1 MNCVYQKSAL
11 DAVTVPAQTLAVDG
25 YVNFETN
32 RLQTGCSIQ
41 HVAGSNTVN
50 LINHGL
56 YMVSV
61 NADVV
66 PAAAEPI
73 TLQLLNN
80 GEVVPGAEATITG
93 VAADSAHV
101 AFTTLIRVLKS
112 CPCVIDN
119 RASLQVQLTEAG
131 TISNANIVAVKLA

>member
-1 MNCVYQKSAL
+1 MPS
-11 DAVTVPAQTLAVDG
+11 QTLTADG
-25 YVNFETN
+25 YVDFESN
-32 RLQTGCSIQ
+32 RLQTGCSVQ

-56 YMVSV
+56 YLVSV
-61 NADVV
+61 NADIV
-66 PAAAEPI
+66 PATAEPI

-80 GEVVPGAEATITG
+80 GETVPGAEATITG
-93 VAADSAHV
+93 VAADSAHI

-119 RASLQVQLTEAG
+119 RASLQVQITEAAN
-131 TISNANIVAVKLA
+131 ISNANIVVVKLA

>member
-11 DAVTVPAQTLAVDG
+11 DAVTVPSQTLTADG
-25 YVNFETN
+25 YVDFESN
-32 RLQTGCSIQ
+32 RLQTGCSVQ

-56 YMVSV
+56 YLVSV
-61 NADVV
+61 NADIV
-66 PAAAEPI
+66 PATAEPI

-80 GEVVPGAEATITG
+80 GETVPGAEATITG

-101 AFTTLIRVLKS
+101 AFTTLVRVLKS

-119 RASLQVQLTEAG
+119 RASLQVQITEAAN
-131 TISNANIVAVKLA
+131 ISNANIVVVKLA

>member
-11 DAVTVPAQTLAVDG
+11 DAVSVPAQTLADDG
-25 YVNFETN
+25 YVNFDTN

-41 HVAGSNTVN
+41 HVAGSNTIN

-119 RASLQVQLTEAG
+119 RAILQVQLTEAG

>member
-11 DAVTVPAQTLAVDG
+11 DAVTVPSQTLAADG
-25 YVNFETN
+25 YVDFETN

-101 AFTTLIRVLKS
+101 AFKVLVLKS

>member
-11 DAVTVPAQTLAVDG
+11 DAVTVPAQTLVADG
-25 YVNFETN
+25 YVDLETN

-41 HVAGSNTVN
+41 HVAGSNTIN

>member
-11 DAVTVPAQTLAVDG
+11 DAVTVPSQTLTANG
-25 YVNFETN
+25 YVDFESN
-32 RLQTGCSIQ
+32 RLQTGCSVQ

-56 YMVSV
+56 YLVSV
-61 NADVV
+61 NADIV
-66 PAAAEPI
+66 PATAEPI

-80 GEVVPGAEATITG
+80 GETVPGAEATITG
-93 VAADSAHV
+93 VAADSAHI

-119 RASLQVQLTEAG
+119 RASLQVQITEAAN
-131 TISNANIVAVKLA
+131 ISNANIVVVKLA

>member
-1 MNCVYQKSAL
+1 MNCAYQKSAL
-11 DAVTVPAQTLAVDG
+11 NAVSVPAQTLAADG
-25 YVNFETN
+25 YVDFDTN
-32 RLQTGCSIQ
+32 RLLTGCSVQ
-41 HVAGSNTVN
+41 HAAGSNTVN
-50 LINHGL
+50 IISHGL
-56 YMVSV
+56 YAVSV
-61 NADVV
+61 NADIT
-66 PAAAEPI
+66 PTAADPI

-80 GEVVPGAEATITG
+80 GETVPGAEATITG
-93 VAADSAHV
+93 VAGDTAHV

>member
-11 DAVTVPAQTLAVDG
+11 DAVTVPSQTLAADG
-25 YVNFETN
+25 YVDFETN
-32 RLQTGCSIQ
+32 RVCTGCSVQ

-56 YMVSV
+56 YLVSV
-61 NADVV
+61 NADIL
-66 PAAAEPI
+66 PAAADPI

-80 GEVVPGAEATITG
+80 GEAVPGAEATITG
-93 VAADSAHV
+93 VVGDTAHV
-101 AFTTLIRVLKS
+101 AFTTLVRVLKS

-119 RASLQVQLTEAG
+119 RASLQVQITEAANV
-131 TISNANIVAVKLA
+131 SNANIVAVKLA

>member
-11 DAVTVPAQTLAVDG
+11 DAVTVPSQTLAADG
-25 YVNFETN
+25 YVDFESN
-32 RLQTGCSIQ
+32 RLQTGCSVQ

-61 NADVV
+61 NADIV
-66 PAAAEPI
+66 PATAEPI

-80 GEVVPGAEATITG
+80 GETVPGAEATITG

-101 AFTTLIRVLKS
+101 AFTALIRVLKS
-112 CPCVIDN
+112 CPCIVDN
-119 RASLQVQLTEAG
+119 RASLQVQITEAAN
-131 TISNANIVAVKLA
+131 ISNANIVVVKLA

>member
-1 MNCVYQKSAL
+1 M
-11 DAVTVPAQTLAVDG
+11 
-25 YVNFETN
+25 VN
-32 RLQTGCSIQ
+32 
-41 HVAGSNTVN
+41 
-50 LINHGL
+50 
-56 YMVSV
+56 V

>member
-11 DAVTVPAQTLAVDG
+11 DAVTVPSQTLAADG
-25 YVNFETN
+25 YVDFESN
-32 RLQTGCSIQ
+32 RLQTGCSVQ

-56 YMVSV
+56 YLVSV
-61 NADVV
+61 NADIV
-66 PAAAEPI
+66 PATAEPI

-80 GEVVPGAEATITG
+80 GKTVPGAEATITG
-93 VAADSAHV
+93 VAADSAHI

-119 RASLQVQLTEAG
+119 RASLQVQLTAAG
-131 TISNANIVAVKLA
+131 TVSNASITVVKLA

>member
-11 DAVTVPAQTLAVDG
+11 DAVTVPSQTLAAGG
-25 YVNFETN
+25 YVDFESN
-32 RLQTGCSIQ
+32 RLQTGCSVQ

-56 YMVSV
+56 YFVSV
-61 NADVV
+61 NADIV
-66 PAAAEPI
+66 PATAEPI

-80 GEVVPGAEATITG
+80 GETVPGAEATITG
-93 VAADSAHV
+93 VAADSAHI

-119 RASLQVQLTEAG
+119 RASLQVQITEAAN
-131 TISNANIVAVKLA
+131 ISNANIVVVKLA

>member
-11 DAVTVPAQTLAVDG
+11 DAVTVPSQTLTADG
-25 YVNFETN
+25 YVDFESN
-32 RLQTGCSIQ
+32 RLQTGCSVQ

-56 YMVSV
+56 YLVSV
-61 NADVV
+61 NADIV
-66 PAAAEPI
+66 PATAEPI

-80 GEVVPGAEATITG
+80 GETVPGAEATITG
-93 VAADSAHV
+93 VAADSAHI

-119 RASLQVQLTEAG
+119 RASLQVQITEAAN
-131 TISNANIVAVKLA
+131 ISNANIVVVKLA

>member
-11 DAVTVPAQTLAVDG
+11 DAVTVPAQTLVADG
-25 YVNFETN
+25 YVDFATN

-80 GEVVPGAEATITG
+80 GEVVAGAEATITG

>member
-11 DAVTVPAQTLAVDG
+11 DAVSVPAQTLGADG
-25 YVNFETN
+25 YVNFDTN

-41 HVAGSNTVN
+41 HVAGSNTIN

-119 RASLQVQLTEAG
+119 RAILQVQLTEAG

>member
-11 DAVTVPAQTLAVDG
+11 DAVTVPSQTLAADG
-25 YVNFETN
+25 YVDFETN

-61 NADVV
+61 NADIV
-66 PAAAEPI
+66 PATAEPI

-80 GEVVPGAEATITG
+80 GETVPGAEATITG

>member
-11 DAVTVPAQTLAVDG
+11 DAVTVPSQTLVADG
-25 YVNFETN
+25 YVDFETN
-32 RLQTGCSIQ
+32 RLQTGCSVQ
-41 HVAGSNTVN
+41 HIAGSNTVN

>member
-11 DAVTVPAQTLAVDG
+11 DAVTVPSQTLTADG
-25 YVNFETN
+25 YVDFESN
-32 RLQTGCSIQ
+32 RLQTGCSVQ

-56 YMVSV
+56 YLVSV
-61 NADVV
+61 NADIV
-66 PAAAEPI
+66 PATAEPI

-80 GEVVPGAEATITG
+80 SETVPGAEATITG
-93 VAADSAHV
+93 VAADSAHI

-119 RASLQVQLTEAG
+119 RASLQVQITEAAN
-131 TISNANIVAVKLA
+131 ISNANIVVVKLA

>member
-11 DAVTVPAQTLAVDG
+11 DAVTVPAQTLAAAG
-25 YVNFETN
+25 YVDFETN

>member
-11 DAVTVPAQTLAVDG
+11 DAVTVPSQTLTADG
-25 YVNFETN
+25 YVDFESN
-32 RLQTGCSIQ
+32 RLQTGCSVQ

-56 YMVSV
+56 YLVSV
-61 NADVV
+61 NADIV
-66 PAAAEPI
+66 PATAEPI

-80 GEVVPGAEATITG
+80 GETVPGAEATITG

-101 AFTTLIRVLKS
+101 AFTTLVRVLKS

-119 RASLQVQLTEAG
+119 RASLQVQITEAANV
-131 TISNANIVAVKLA
+131 SNANIVAVKLA

>member
-11 DAVTVPAQTLAVDG
+11 DAVTVPSQTLAADG
-25 YVNFETN
+25 YIDFETN

-41 HVAGSNTVN
+41 HIAGSNTVN

-56 YMVSV
+56 YLVSV
-61 NADVV
+61 NADII
-66 PAAAEPI
+66 PATAEPI

-80 GEVVPGAEATITG
+80 GDAVPGAEATITG

-101 AFTTLIRVLKS
+101 AFTTLVRVLKS

-119 RASLQVQLTEAG
+119 RASLQVQITEAANV
-131 TISNANIVAVKLA
+131 SNANIVVVKLA

>member
-11 DAVTVPAQTLAVDG
+11 DAVTVPSQTLAADG
-25 YVNFETN
+25 YIDFETN
-32 RLQTGCSIQ
+32 RVCTGCSVQ

-56 YMVSV
+56 YLVSV
-61 NADVV
+61 NADIV
-66 PAAAEPI
+66 PATAEPI

-80 GEVVPGAEATITG
+80 GETVPGAEATITG
-93 VAADSAHV
+93 VASDSAHV

-119 RASLQVQLTEAG
+119 RVSLQVQITEAANV
-131 TISNANIVAVKLA
+131 SNANIIAVKLA

>member
-11 DAVTVPAQTLAVDG
+11 DAVTVPSQTLAADG
-25 YVNFETN
+25 YVDFETN
-32 RLQTGCSIQ
+32 RVCTGCSVQ

-56 YMVSV
+56 YAVSV
-61 NADVV
+61 NADIV
-66 PAAAEPI
+66 PTAADPI

-80 GEVVPGAEATITG
+80 GTVVPGAEATITG
-93 VAADSAHV
+93 VAGDTAHV

-119 RASLQVQLTEAG
+119 RANLQVQLTAAG
-131 TISNANIVAVKLA
+131 TVTNANIVAVKLA

>member
-1 MNCVYQKSAL
+1 MNCAYQKSAL
-11 DAVTVPAQTLAVDG
+11 DAVTVPSQTLTADG
-25 YVNFETN
+25 YVDFESN
-32 RLQTGCSIQ
+32 RLQTGCSVQ

-56 YMVSV
+56 YLVSV
-61 NADVV
+61 NADIV
-66 PAAAEPI
+66 PATAEPI

-80 GEVVPGAEATITG
+80 GETVPGAEATITG
-93 VAADSAHV
+93 VAADSAHI

-119 RASLQVQLTEAG
+119 RASLQVQITEAAN
-131 TISNANIVAVKLA
+131 ISNANIVVVKLA

>member
-11 DAVTVPAQTLAVDG
+11 DAVTVPSQTLTADG
-25 YVNFETN
+25 YVDFESN
-32 RLQTGCSIQ
+32 RLQTGCSVQ

-56 YMVSV
+56 YLVSV
-61 NADVV
+61 NADIV
-66 PAAAEPI
+66 PATAEPI

-80 GEVVPGAEATITG
+80 GETVAGAEATITG
-93 VAADSAHV
+93 VAADSAHI

-119 RASLQVQLTEAG
+119 RASLQVQITEAAN
-131 TISNANIVAVKLA
+131 ISNANIVVVKLA

>member
-1 MNCVYQKSAL
+1 MNCVYQKSSLNAVSVPEQVL
-11 DAVTVPAQTLAVDG
+11 TADAYVD
-25 YVNFETN
+25 FESN
-32 RLQTGCSIQ
+32 RLQTGCSVQ

-56 YMVSV
+56 YSVSV
-61 NADVV
+61 NADIL
-66 PAAAEPI
+66 PEAADPI

-80 GEVVPGAEATITG
+80 GMVVPGAEATITG
-93 VAADSAHV
+93 VVGDTAHA

-119 RASLQVQLTEAG
+119 RASLQVQLTAAG
-131 TISNANIVAVKLA
+131 TVSNASITVVKLA